1 MSSWSQIHSTIS
13 RLIDA
18 DQPRSLWRRILG
30 QPPRPRGVWGL
41 VRKHADGSG
50 ETPLYWCASARA
62 ARRLA
67 LTPTFRAAGRVTVV
81 SRTIAPHIQDPQQVI
96 ARLNRDARPNLE
108 ALLRASLGP
117 TRREKSRLS
126 GSRRGRRRQP
136 LL

>member
-1 MSSWSQIHSTIS
+1 MSSWSSIQSTVS
-13 RLIDA
+13 RLLDA
-18 DQPRSLWRRILG
+18 DRPRSVWRRLLG
-30 QPPRPRGVWGL
+30 KPPRPRGVWGL

-50 ETPLYWCASARA
+50 ETPLYWCSSARA

-67 LTPTFRAAGRVTVV
+67 VTPTFRAAGRVVVV
-81 SRTIAPHIQDPQQVI
+81 SRTISPHIEAPEQAI

-117 TRREKSRLS
+117 RRRERLRLAREGTES
-126 GSRRGRRRQP
+126 VQRP

>member
-1 MSSWSQIHSTIS
+1 MSSWSTFTSTVS
-13 RLIDA
+13 RLLDA
-18 DQPRSLWRRILG
+18 DEPRSVWRRILG
-30 QPPRPRGVWGL
+30 RPARPRGVWGL

-67 LTPTFRAAGRVTVV
+67 LTPTFRAAGRITVV

-117 TRREKSRLS
+117 TKREKKRLS
-126 GSRRGRRRQP
+126 GSRSGRRIVS